1 MIGAGLGCLPE
12 LQMSDLIPDEVK
24 RFLVDHIDSIA
35 ELEAVLFLREHRV
48 RSWSCTLVADR
59 IYSSE
64 EVTVCLLLNLTK
76 KGLLT
81 ADGTMPALFRY
92 RPCTQVVAQLLDQV
106 AEVYAKYLVPVTDL
120 VHKKSRRNIEGL
132 AEAFKFKK
140 EK

>member
-1 MIGAGLGCLPE
+1 MPDRIPE
-12 LQMSDLIPDEVK
+12 EVQ

-35 ELEAVLFLREHRV
+35 ELEAVLILREHRDQ
-48 RSWSCTLVADR
+48 SWPCGLVADR

-64 EVTVCLLLNLTK
+64 EVTGGLLVKLANR
-76 KGLLT
+76 GFLT
-81 ADGTMPALFRY
+81 ADGTTPGSFRY
-92 RPCTQVVAQLLDQV
+92 APRSQEMARLLDQL

-120 VHKKSRRNIEGL
+120 VHKKSRRNIQGI

>member
-1 MIGAGLGCLPE
+1 MP
-12 LQMSDLIPDEVK
+12 DLIPEEVQ

-35 ELEAVLFLREHRV
+35 ELEALLILREHRGQ
-48 RSWSCTLVADR
+48 SWPCGLVADR

-64 EVTVCLLLNLTK
+64 EVTADLLVKLAK
-76 KGLLT
+76 RGFLT
-81 ADGTMPALFRY
+81 ADGMTPASFRY
-92 RPCTQVVAQLLDQV
+92 APRSQEMARLLDQL

-120 VHKKSRRNIEGL
+120 VHKKSRRNIQGI

>member
-1 MIGAGLGCLPE
+1 MP
-12 LQMSDLIPDEVK
+12 DLISEEIQ
-24 RFLVDHIDSIA
+24 RFLVDRIDSIA
-35 ELEAVLFLREHRV
+35 ELETVLFLREHRD
-48 RSWSCTLVADR
+48 RSWSCSSVADR
-59 IYSSE
+59 IYSGE
-64 EVTVCLLLNLTK
+64 EVTAGLLVKLMN

-81 ADGTMPALFRY
+81 ADGMTPASFRY
-92 RPCTQVVAQLLDQV
+92 APRSQEVARLLDQL

>member
-1 MIGAGLGCLPE
+1 MPDRIPE
-12 LQMSDLIPDEVK
+12 EVQ

-35 ELEAVLFLREHRV
+35 ELEAVLILREHRDQ
-48 RSWSCTLVADR
+48 SWPCGLVADR

-64 EVTVCLLLNLTK
+64 EVTGGLLVKLANR
-76 KGLLT
+76 GFLT
-81 ADGTMPALFRY
+81 ADGTTPGSFRY
-92 RPCTQVVAQLLDQV
+92 APRNQEMARLLDQL

-120 VHKKSRRNIEGL
+120 VHKKSRRNIQGI